1 MLSAIEGPGM
11 LSDAEANDII
21 RRFRDWPQEPK
32 ARKERY
38 ILL

>member
-1 MLSAIEGPGM
+1 MLSAIEGPDM
-11 LSDAEANDII
+11 LTDAEANDII
-21 RRFRDWPQEPK
+21 RRFRDWPQESK